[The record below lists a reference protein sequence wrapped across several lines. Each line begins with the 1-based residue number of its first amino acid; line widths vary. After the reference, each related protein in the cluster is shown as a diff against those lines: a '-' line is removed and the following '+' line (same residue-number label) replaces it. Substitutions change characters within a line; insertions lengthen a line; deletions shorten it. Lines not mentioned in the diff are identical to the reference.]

1 MEREEDKGWKDGKKG
16 RVMLKERIRV
26 KRMERKENEGWK
38 DGKKGRVILKRK
50 GKSLKDGK

>member
-38 DGKKGRVILKRK
+38 DGKKGRVMLKRK
-50 GKSLKDGK
+50 NKS